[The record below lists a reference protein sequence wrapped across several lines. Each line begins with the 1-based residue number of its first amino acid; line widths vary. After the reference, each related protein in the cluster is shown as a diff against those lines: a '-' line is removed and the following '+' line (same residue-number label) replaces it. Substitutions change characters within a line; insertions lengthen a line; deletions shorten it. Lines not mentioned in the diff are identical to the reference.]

1 MQVTRRQ
8 FFKICGAGLGASSV
22 AYLGFSPEPAL
33 AEVRAFKLAHTKESR
48 SICPYCSVSCGVLM
62 HTMGS
67 GAKNAHSSI
76 IHIEGDPDNPV
87 NRGTLCP
94 KGAGLLDMIKSESRL
109 KQPEYR
115 APGDDKWQTI
125 SWDEAFSRIARLMKD
140 DRDANFVEKNDKG
153 EVVNRWINTGF
164 LASSAASNE
173 SGYLTHKVVRALGM
187 AALDTQAR
195 I

>member
-48 SICPYCSVSCGVLM
+48 SI
-62 HTMGS
+62 
-67 GAKNAHSSI
+67 HSSI

-115 APGDDKWQTI
+115 APGGDKWQTI

>member
-33 AEVRAFKLAHTKESR
+33 AEVRAFKLAHTRESR

-94 KGAGLLDMIKSESRL
+94 KGAGLLDMIKSPNRL
-109 KQPEYR
+109 KTPEYR
-115 APGDDKWQTI
+115 APGSDQWQAI
-125 SWDEAFSRIARLMKD
+125 SWDEAFTKIARLMKD
-140 DRDANFVEKNDKG
+140 DRDANFVVKNDKG
-153 EVVNRWINTGF
+153 ELVNRWISTGF

-187 AALDTQAR
+187 AAIDTQAR

>member
-67 GAKNAHSSI
+67 GAKNAHSTI

-94 KGAGLLDMIKSESRL
+94 KGAGLLDMIKSPNRL
-109 KQPEYR
+109 KTPEYR
-115 APGDDKWQTI
+115 APGSDQWQAI
-125 SWDEAFSRIARLMKD
+125 SWDEAFTKIARLMKD
-140 DRDANFVEKNDKG
+140 DRDANFVVKNDKG
-153 EVVNRWINTGF
+153 ELVNRWISTGF

-173 SGYLTHKVVRALGM
+173 SGYLTHKVVRSLGM
-187 AALDTQAR
+187 AAIDTQAR

>member
-33 AEVRAFKLAHTKESR
+33 AEVRAFKLARTRESR

-67 GAKNAHSSI
+67 GAKNAHSTI

-94 KGAGLLDMIKSESRL
+94 KGAGLLDMIKSPDRL

-115 APGDDKWQTI
+115 APGGDQWQTI
-125 SWDEAFSRIARLMKD
+125 SWDEALTKIARLMKD
-140 DRDANFVEKNDKG
+140 DRDANFVVKNDKG
-153 EVVNRWINTGF
+153 ELVNRWISTGF

-173 SGYLTHKVVRALGM
+173 AGYLTHKVVRSLGM
-187 AALDTQAR
+187 AAIDTQAR